1 MDRREGRCRE
11 VASAVGQTVE
21 LHWADRSI
29 ESKVTLDYLQALL
42 RKYIHSRIQD
52 EASGVLACGYGLGVE
67 KQMAFNM

>member
-1 MDRREGRCRE
+1 MDRGEGRCGE

-52 EASGVLACGYGLGVE
+52 EASGSFSLWVWPRRGEADGI
-67 KQMAFNM
+67 